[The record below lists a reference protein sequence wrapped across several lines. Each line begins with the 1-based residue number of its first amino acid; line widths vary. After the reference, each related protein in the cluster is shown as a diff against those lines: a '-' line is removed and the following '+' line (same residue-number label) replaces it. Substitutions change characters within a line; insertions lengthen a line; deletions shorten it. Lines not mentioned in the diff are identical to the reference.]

1 MTTLPV
7 VTPRYAPQPAG
18 VDWPTRAWPR
28 AAGDAALEDVVDEA
42 FTASDLAITQAVVV
56 VRAGAVVAERYGGEV
71 PFFDRPAEPVT
82 PDTRLLSWS
91 MAKSMLHFAIGTLV
105 DDASVDPGEAAP
117 VPEWSGD
124 DDPRGDIRVA
134 DMLAMRDGL
143 AWNEDYEIGQPS
155 DVIEML
161 FGTGQDDVARYAAA
175 RPARE
180 RPGAIFNYSSGT
192 SNVLSRVVADLVGYG
207 DDYRA
212 FLDRRLFA
220 PLGMTSARPGFDEA
234 GVWVASSYVHAT
246 AQDFARF
253 GLLYL
258 RGGEWDGERLV
269 SRAWVDTAQ
278 IPLSVDPDNGDLY
291 SWHWY
296 VTGDEHG
303 SYWASGY
310 EGQMIVVVPGLDVVI
325 VRLGRSP
332 EANGPQRAAWRDR
345 LIAALAR

>member
-1 MTTLPV
+1 M
-7 VTPRYAPQPAG
+7 TPRYAPQPAG

-28 AAGDAALEDVVDEA
+28 AAGHAALEDVVDEA

-105 DDASVDPGEAAP
+105 DDARLDPGEAAP

-161 FGTGQDDVARYAAA
+161 FGEGQDDVARYAAA
-175 RPARE
+175 RPARASDPA
-180 RPGAIFNYSSGT
+180 RSST
-192 SNVLSRVVADLVGYG
+192 T
-207 DDYRA
+207 RA
-212 FLDRRLFA
+212 A
-220 PLGMTSARPGFDEA
+220 PATCSA
-234 GVWVASSYVHAT
+234 ASSPTSWAT
-246 AQDFARF
+246 ATTTARSST
-253 GLLYL
+253 
-258 RGGEWDGERLV
+258 GGS
-269 SRAWVDTAQ
+269 SR
-278 IPLSVDPDNGDLY
+278 P
-291 SWHWY
+291 
-296 VTGDEHG
+296 
-303 SYWASGY
+303 SG
-310 EGQMIVVVPGLDVVI
+310 
-325 VRLGRSP
+325 
-332 EANGPQRAAWRDR
+332 
-345 LIAALAR
+345 

>member
-1 MTTLPV
+1 M
-7 VTPRYAPQPAG
+7 
-18 VDWPTRAWPR
+18 
-28 AAGDAALEDVVDEA
+28 
-42 FTASDLAITQAVVV
+42 
-56 VRAGAVVAERYGGEV
+56 
-71 PFFDRPAEPVT
+71 
-82 PDTRLLSWS
+82 
-91 MAKSMLHFAIGTLV
+91 
-105 DDASVDPGEAAP
+105 
-117 VPEWSGD
+117 PEWSGD

-161 FGTGQDDVARYAAA
+161 FGRARTTSRATPRPVPRA
-175 RPARE
+175 RDPAR
-180 RPGAIFNYSSGT
+180 SSTTRAGPPTCSAASSPT
-192 SNVLSRVVADLVGYG
+192 SWATATTTARTSTE
-207 DDYRA
+207 
-212 FLDRRLFA
+212 RLFA
-220 PLGMTSARPGFDEA
+220 PLGMTSARPGFDAA
-234 GVWVASSYVHAT
+234 GVWVASTYVHAT

-291 SWHWY
+291 SWHWW

-310 EGQMIVVVPGLDVVI
+310 EGQMIVRGPGDST
-325 VRLGRSP
+325 RSSCASGARRRRTDPSAPRGATGSSPPWRARRPRSRSRGR
-332 EANGPQRAAWRDR
+332 
-345 LIAALAR
+345 AR